1 MTFEYILKNNPK
13 MSDFK
18 TDIANMIKDIIQPAY
33 SNLSLC
39 YFKL

>member
-13 MSDFK
+13 MSHLK
-18 TDIANMIKDIIQPAY
+18 EEIAQMVKYVIQPAY

-39 YFKL
+39 YLKM